1 MQQHPA
7 TKALLDFVE
16 VLQASGREQTR
27 VEREDDP
34 RQPGRTAIRITG
46 PTRIGVQAQIDKL
59 MKVAEGADG
68 SANFIGPHRV
78 GVGGWGALG
87 EMFVTRHAEAAP

>member
-1 MQQHPA
+1 MRPHPA

-16 VLQASGREQTR
+16 VLQAAGRDPTR

-59 MKVAEGADG
+59 MRSAEGADG
-68 SANFIGPHRV
+68 SANFIGPHRI

-87 EMFVTRHAEAAP
+87 EVFVTRHAEAAE